1 VKIVLYRVN
10 KTNFKSLLLSQQG
23 KFLILLINSVIGII
37 YERVFKRRLGSLLG
51 FIMGA
56 GIITILLGSLSI
68 TNPFYLSKSK
78 QYLIFPN
85 GTAGLACIII
95 SLITFIFWNFSN
107 HKKEL
112 QRVPP
117 SNLMAE
123 GEQAIFNKPSYD
135 FMMGMISSFILLILS
150 EWATLKFGFFPEA
163 YFAKIS
169 IYFIP
174 VFYILSYYFNLT
186 HIRIASIIC
195 ILLLA
200 LSFIIN
206 TELKPLFT
214 DDHASVIYR
223 LQLLS
228 DYFPRIPL
236 YNTEWNAGMDWR
248 DFFATGILNVFLIF
262 YPLFILFPTEDI
274 YSIIVFLI
282 LFGITPISTYLGSRL
297 LGSSHSVGLISS
309 VLVITAN
316 TSWYK
321 WALSYGSM
329 GFVCSTALFPL
340 LLSLS
345 CVVLRDKELSSL
357 KNCSLL
363 VIIGTLCLF
372 WSAQGLSLIA
382 LLVIALF
389 AGKKFLFSKR
399 ILLTL
404 FALVCL
410 NGPWM
415 SLFIKVSKVTSFVSL
430 EDTSK
435 TSEKDSQSITN
446 EKLLSNSIVKGK
458 SDTISKKNVLRS
470 FRENFLKINPML
482 LILGIPGLLLFY
494 RKDKKAGLPFIATCI
509 WLFILGTIIVHLKPQ
524 LELDRMLV
532 ILSLC
537 LSLPVANLLGEI
549 LSFRKLNQMGSFS
562 LGICCIMTSLLI
574 GVISTNSIFENR
586 SWEKYKTISNSFGE
600 LAEAIKTHRGSG
612 RTLFAGFILHEL
624 EGGHIAPL
632 TRLSESPIM
641 ASSPIHNLWWY
652 TDIIPE
658 AYRKRGA
665 PGIEEYLDLYN
676 VSLVIAHEKAWKDY
690 FRRSAIHYEEVAIV
704 DRFVIL
710 KRLLNPNSYFLE
722 GEGTL
727 LSQKGDGLS
736 FTLDTEAAILRFNY
750 LTFLEIDGCKDIK
763 PHPVSETVTLIK
775 VEDCMLG
782 RTITINSLSP
792 LDRLLLH

>member
-1 VKIVLYRVN
+1 M
-10 KTNFKSLLLSQQG
+10 
-23 KFLILLINSVIGII
+23 ILLISSVIIRI
-37 YERVFKRRLGSLLG
+37 YDSVLKGRLGSLLG

-78 QYLIFPN
+78 QYLILPN
-85 GTAGLACIII
+85 GTAGFACIFL
-95 SLITFIFWNFSN
+95 SLIIFIIWNYSN
-107 HKKEL
+107 HKNTLKEI
-112 QRVPP
+112 P
-117 SNLMAE
+117 SSN
-123 GEQAIFNKPSYD
+123 FKPDSKTPLINTLSYN
-135 FMMGMISSFILLILS
+135 FIMGMISSFILLILS
-150 EWATLKFGFFPEA
+150 QWATLKFGFFPEA

-169 IYFIP
+169 IYLIP
-174 VFYILSYYFNLT
+174 VFFVLSYYLNII

-195 ILLLA
+195 ILILA
-200 LSFIIN
+200 FSFILN
-206 TELKPLFT
+206 TELKPLFS

-262 YPLFILFPTEDI
+262 YPLFILFPAEDI

-282 LFGITPISTYLGSRL
+282 IFGITPLSAYLGSRL
-297 LGSSHSVGLISS
+297 LGSSHNTSLISS
-309 VLVITAN
+309 VLIITAN

-321 WALSYGSM
+321 WSLSYGSM

-340 LLSLS
+340 LLSLA
-345 CVVLRDKELSSL
+345 CVVLRDKEKSSL
-357 KNCSLL
+357 KVCSLL

-389 AGKKFLFSKR
+389 SGKKFIFSKR

-404 FALVCL
+404 FAIICL

-415 SLFIKVSKVTSFVSL
+415 SLFIKVSKVTSFISL
-430 EDTSK
+430 EDTSR
-435 TSEKDSQSITN
+435 TSEKDTQSFTKGNQI
-446 EKLLSNSIVKGK
+446 SSSIVKGK
-458 SDTISKKNVLRS
+458 SEAISKKNVLRS

-482 LILGIPGLLLFY
+482 LILGIPGLIFFY
-494 RKDKKAGLPFIATCI
+494 RKNKKAGLPFIATCI
-509 WLFILGTIIVHLKPQ
+509 WLFILGTVIVHLKPQ
-524 LELDRMLV
+524 LELDRMIV

-537 LSLPVANLLGEI
+537 LSLPVAHLLGEI
-549 LSFRKLNQMGSFS
+549 LSFRKLNQMGTFS
-562 LGICCIMTSLLI
+562 LGISCLMTSLMI

-586 SWEKYKTISNSFGE
+586 SWEKYKTISNTFGE
-600 LAEAIKTHRGSG
+600 LAEAIKTHRGTG

-690 FRRSAIHYEEVAIV
+690 FRKSSVHYEEVAIIG
-704 DRFVIL
+704 RFVIL
-710 KRLLNPNSYFLE
+710 KRLLNPNSYFLK
-722 GEGTL
+722 GEGIL
-727 LSQKGDGLS
+727 LSQKGDGIS
-736 FTLDTEAAILRFNY
+736 FTLNSEGAILRFNY
-750 LTFLEIDGCKDIK
+750 LSFLEVDGCKDIK
-763 PHPVSETVTLIK
+763 PHSVSEAVTLIK
-775 VEDCMLG
+775 VEKCMSD
-782 RTITINSLSP
+782 RTITIRSLSP
-792 LDRLLLH
+792 LGRLIH